1 MLALVFKTPYKKK
14 KKSILKEHV
23 RPFLKVQEKLKL
35 TFVDC
40 KTALL
45 QRLTVNKNYAGS
57 GKELVEGIFHCPVW

>member
-1 MLALVFKTPYKKK
+1 M
-14 KKSILKEHV
+14 LKERV
-23 RPFLKVQEKLKL
+23 RPFLKVQEKLEL